1 MKIYDFDAKFFEY
14 AQTWMALHPGLTEKQ
29 AEESYNEIMLNFL
42 NAPAKWLDGQ
52 KPGEYF
58 QRYALSASRE
68 TPIKVASL
76 GNDAGIIGSAYV
88 ALRAAG
94 K

>member
-29 AEESYNEIMLNFL
+29 VEDSYNEIMMNFL

-58 QRYALSASRE
+58 NYYTDPKDLMKLFEEYHRRDVGLPEPLYAR
-68 TPIKVASL
+68 IV
-76 GNDAGIIGSAYV
+76 
-88 ALRAAG
+88 
-94 K
+94 